1 MNIDTFSKL
10 QKEGLISDEE
20 MQRVTHTET
29 TRLFSLHW
37 EIKTALYLGVLL
49 LSGGLGT
56 LVYKNIDTIGHQVIL
71 LFIALL
77 CIGCY
82 AYCFRHRAP
91 FSREKTESPNAFY
104 DYALLL
110 GSLTFVTFI
119 GYLQYQYAAFGTA
132 YGLAIFIPMVALFAT
147 AYYFDHLGILSMA
160 ITNLA
165 AWAGIA
171 ITPFQ
176 VLSQND
182 FSNHTLIYTG
192 TVLGIGL
199 VAMAELSEKRD
210 FKKHF
215 AFTYRNFGVHIFF
228 IATIA
233 GMCIFDN
240 WYFVWFLL
248 AAGGVY
254 LTWFRAFRDH
264 SFYFVMLAVL
274 YGYVALTI
282 LLTRVLFNHLAND
295 FFLAFMYMI
304 VSTISV
310 IFLLV
315 NLSKKIKQ
323 P

>member
-49 LSGGLGT
+49 LSGGLGI

-82 AYCFRHRAP
+82 AYCFRHRPP

-119 GYLQYQYAAFGTA
+119 GYLQYQYTAFGTA
-132 YGLAIFIPMVALFAT
+132 YGLATFIPMVVLFAT

-160 ITNLA
+160 VTNLA

-182 FSNHTLIYTG
+182 FSSHTLIYTG
-192 TVLGIGL
+192 VALGIGL

-215 AFTYRNFGVHIFF
+215 AFTYRNFGVHIYF
-228 IATIA
+228 IAVIA
-233 GMCIFDN
+233 GMCMFDS
-240 WYFVWFLL
+240 WYLVWVLP
-248 AAGGVY
+248 AAVGVY
-254 LTWFRAFRDH
+254 LTWSRAFRDH
-264 SFYFVMLAVL
+264 SFYFVLLAVL
-274 YGYVALTI
+274 YGYVAVTI
-282 LLTRVLFNHLAND
+282 FLTRAMFNHVD
-295 FFLAFMYMI
+295 DIYVGFLYMI
-304 VSTISV
+304 VSTVAV
-310 IFLLV
+310 IFFLV

-323 P
+323 Q